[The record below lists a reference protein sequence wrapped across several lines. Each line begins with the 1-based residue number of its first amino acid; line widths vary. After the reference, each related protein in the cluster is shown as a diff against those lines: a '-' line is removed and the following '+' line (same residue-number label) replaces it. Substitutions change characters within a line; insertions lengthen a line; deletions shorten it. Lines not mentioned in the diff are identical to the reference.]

1 MMLNVNVLASTMLP
15 FVPEMSDAYER
26 FRLLVLGGVIGLICI
41 FIAFIIIAIIILC
54 KRGIFLSVNR
64 TVCHSVLLLP
74 FLVYQMSVWNAPFP
88 LPVSSL
94 PSFSFSHV
102 FLFVLFSLFRFIC
115 ILPSFSFPSSCL
127 EYFKIIA

>member
-1 MMLNVNVLASTMLP
+1 MLNVQNVLASTMLP

-64 TVCHSVLLLP
+64 TVCHSVLLSLAFPCLP
-74 FLVYQMSVWNAPFP
+74 GVCMECPF
-88 LPVSSL
+88 SS
-94 PSFSFSHV
+94 PGVISP
-102 FLFVLFSLFRFIC
+102 FVLFLPCFSICFIFALSLHLHPTIF
-115 ILPSFSFPSSCL
+115 LLSFVMS
-127 EYFKIIA
+127 